1 MGITVAQKLEVTGGG
16 LTATFT
22 ATNTGGNML
31 LFSGRTANLT
41 GVTDSQGNSWF
52 ERDDDFR
59 ERCGRNA
66 NATEVVRRIA

>member
-41 GVTDSQGNSWF
+41 GVTDSQGNSWTA
-52 ERDDDFR
+52 
-59 ERCGRNA
+59 GVVQA
-66 NATEVVRRIA
+66 NGAGGTLTLLRS